1 MLAIL
6 YPRLFRTSETTPK
19 NSQKHSICP
28 YPLPPQKIWKI
39 KFFILCGFLKNAKIL
54 KNSVRGELSNFQ
66 FLKILKIGRFIKNAK
81 IYKMTFRTKIHF
93 LQKMKLSLA
102 TDFRIFGYFLS
113 NIVTVKGLVFVF
125 WIWTKVFAIIAKDT
139 VESFIFIF
147 YLVIAVFV

>member
-39 KFFILCGFLKNAKIL
+39 KFFILCGFFKNV
-54 KNSVRGELSNFQ
+54 KNPVRRELSNFQ
-66 FLKILKIGRFIKNAK
+66 ILKILKIGRFIKNAK

-125 WIWTKVFAIIAKDT
+125 WIGTKVLAIIAKDT